1 VTAPTRRLLRHVP
14 AVRGFVGLAAAIG
27 VVTALLVIAQAEL
40 LANTVARAFLGGAG
54 AAELTVPLVAL
65 LGVVL
70 GRAALGWGGE
80 IASQRAAASAVAQ
93 LRAVVLDHVL
103 RLGPRHPGLPST
115 GQLATLAGRGVD
127 GLDGYVGRYLPQL
140 IVGTVVPLVVGI
152 RILTADWVSAL
163 LVGVTVPLIPLFMV
177 LIGLHTRARTGRQW
191 RALAVLGHHFLD
203 VVAGLDVLTA
213 YGRARR
219 QGRQIAAMSEQ
230 YRVETM
236 RGLRVAFLSSL
247 ALELLATLSVALVA
261 VSVGLRLVGGQLDL
275 ATGLL
280 VIVLAPEV
288 YQPLRAV
295 AARFHDS
302 AEGAVAAESVFAV
315 LDTSPQGRLP
325 VTPAPAPD
333 PSAGP
338 VRLDA
343 VGVDGRSGR
352 VLDAVSIAIAPGE
365 VLGLTGA
372 SGAGKSTL
380 LDVLLGW
387 RRPDRGVVSV
397 DGVDLADVDR
407 DAWLR
412 RVAWVPQRPV
422 LITGTVGENLRLG
435 APHAADAELA
445 AVATTTALDLP
456 LDTPVYERGQGLSTG
471 QQRRVAL
478 ARALLTERPLLL
490 LDEPTEGIDAESEA
504 ALLVALP
511 AALAGRTTVVVS
523 HRPAVLGL
531 CNRVIALPGTPAA
544 PVPAPPE
551 TAPAPGS
558 NAAVPARPPDP
569 GGTAARLPDAPC
581 AGLRWLL
588 AVVRPHRGRL
598 AVAVLAGSG
607 ALGSAVALA
616 ATSAWLIS
624 AAALHP
630 PVLTLIVAIVAVR
643 TFGLAKGVLRY
654 AERLASHDVALR
666 VLAGLRVRLWDALV
680 RLGPAVS
687 GRMRSGELLARMVGD
702 VDAQQDVLVRALVP
716 AASAAVVGL
725 GTVALLGMLLPA
737 AGVALATGLIVAGVV
752 APALTVSL
760 ARRAAQRTAA
770 ARGAVVSAVVELL
783 DASPDLL
790 AFGAAGERRHRL
802 AALDG
807 RLLALHRRA
816 ATATGLGL
824 GLTVLAVG
832 GATVCCTAL
841 GVIALRAGVL
851 PGTALAVLAL
861 TPLATAELV
870 AALPDAAL
878 RLATALPAARRLA
891 DLERAPAA
899 VSEPDD
905 PRPAPPGQRLDAHRL
920 TVRWPGSARD
930 AVTGVELLLPAG
942 ERLVL
947 TGPTGSGK
955 STVLAALLRTL
966 EPRSGAVHLD
976 GIDTREMFGDDVRAR
991 IAWCGPATHLFDS
1004 TLRQNLLF
1012 ARPDAREDEI
1022 MDALRRAGLGDWLAG
1037 LPEGMETA
1045 VGRHGGAVSGGERQR
1060 IGLARALL
1068 ADRPVLLLDE
1078 PTAHL
1083 DSDTAA
1089 LVCADLLRVT
1099 TGRTALV
1106 VTHRPEEL
1114 PGLPRVRLSAP
1125 ARRAAPQDAPEL
1137 APATLPSPPSS

>member
-1 VTAPTRRLLRHVP
+1 MTALDRRLLRHAP
-14 AVRGFVGLAAAIG
+14 ALRGFVGLSAGIG
-27 VVTALLVIAQAEL
+27 VATALLVITQAGL
-40 LANTVARAFLGGAG
+40 LAEAIATAFLDGAG
-54 AAELTVPLVAL
+54 LADLALPLVAL
-65 LGVVL
+65 VCVVL

-80 IASQRAAASAVAQ
+80 VAAQRAAAAVVAQ
-93 LRAVVLDHVL
+93 LRAALLDHVL
-103 RLGPRHPGLPST
+103 RLGPRHRELPSV
-115 GQLATLAGRGVD
+115 GQLATLASRGVD

-140 IVGTVVPLVVGI
+140 LVGAVVPLVVGV
-152 RILTADWVSAL
+152 RILTADWVSAV

-177 LIGLHTRARTGRQW
+177 LIGLHTKARTARQW

-213 YGRARR
+213 FGRARR
-219 QGRQIAAMSEQ
+219 QGRQIAAMSER
-230 YRVETM
+230 YRLETM

-261 VSVGLRLVGGQLDL
+261 VSVGLRLVAGQLDL

-288 YQPLRAV
+288 YLPLRAV

-302 AEGAVAAESVFAV
+302 AEGAAAAGDIFAV
-315 LDTSPQGRLP
+315 LDVPAGR
-325 VTPAPAPD
+325 PANALPAPD
-333 PSAGP
+333 PAAGP
-338 VRLDA
+338 VRLNA
-343 VGVDGRSGR
+343 VDVDGRSGP
-352 VLDAVSIAIAPGE
+352 VLDAVSITIAPGE
-365 VLGLTGA
+365 VLGLTGP

-380 LDVLLGW
+380 LDLLLSW
-387 RRPDRGVVSV
+387 RRPDRGAVTV

-422 LITGTVGENLRLG
+422 LIAGTVGDNIRL
-435 APHAADAELA
+435 AALHATDAELA
-445 AVATTTALDLP
+445 AVAATAALDLP
-456 LDTPVYERGQGLSTG
+456 LDTPVRERGQGLSTG

-478 ARALLTERPLLL
+478 ARALLADRPLLL
-490 LDEPTEGIDAESEA
+490 LDEPTEGVDADTEA
-504 ALLVALP
+504 AVLGALP
-511 AALAGRTTVVVS
+511 AALAGRTAVVVS

-531 CNRVIALPGTPAA
+531 SDRVIALPGR
-544 PVPAPPE
+544 PVPPALPHP
-551 TAPAPGS
+551 APAPGPPDL
-558 NAAVPARPPDP
+558 APDRPPDP
-569 GGTAARLPDAPC
+569 ALVPAADRVPDAPRGDLH
-581 AGLRWLL
+581 ALL

-598 AVAVLAGSG
+598 AAAVLAGSG
-607 ALGSAVALA
+607 ALGCAVALT

-624 AAALHP
+624 AAALQP

-643 TFGLAKGVLRY
+643 TFGLAKGIFRY
-654 AERLASHDVALR
+654 AERLASHDAALR
-666 VLAGLRVRLWDALV
+666 VLATLRVRVWDALV

-687 GRMRSGELLARMVGD
+687 GRLRSGELLARMVGD

-716 AASAAVVGL
+716 AASAAVVSL
-725 GTVALLGMLLPA
+725 GTATALGVLLPA
-737 AGVALATGLIVAGVV
+737 AGMVLAAGLVCAGVL

-760 ARRAAQRTAA
+760 ARRAARRTAA
-770 ARGAVVSAVVELL
+770 ARGAVVDAVVELL
-783 DASPDLL
+783 DGSPDLL
-790 AFGAAGERRHRL
+790 AFGAADERRRTV
-802 AALDG
+802 AALDH

-816 ATATGLGL
+816 AGATGLGVA
-824 GLTVLAVG
+824 LTILAVG

-841 GVIALRAGVL
+841 GVAALRAGVL

-870 AALPDAAL
+870 AALPDAAQ

-891 DLERAPAA
+891 ELERAPSA

-905 PRPAPPGQRLDAHRL
+905 PRPGPPGRRLDTHGLA
-920 TVRWPGSARD
+920 VRWPGSDQD
-930 AVTGVELLLPAG
+930 AVTGVDLRLSAG
-942 ERLVL
+942 GRLVL

-955 STVLAALLRTL
+955 STVLAALLRTV
-966 EPRSGAVHLD
+966 EPRAGTVRID
-976 GIDTREMFGDDVRAR
+976 GIDTREVLGDDLRAR

-1004 TLRQNLLF
+1004 TLRQNLLL
-1012 ARPDAREDEI
+1012 ARPDARNDEI
-1022 MDALRRAGLGDWLAG
+1022 VDAVARAGLGDWLAG
-1037 LPEGMETA
+1037 LPEGLETP

-1089 LVCADLLRVT
+1089 LVCADLLRAT
-1099 TGRTALV
+1099 AGRTALV

-1114 PGLPRVRLSAP
+1114 PGLPRMRLPAP
-1125 ARRAAPQDAPEL
+1125 ARNG
-1137 APATLPSPPSS
+1137 APAAVRPRS

>member
-1 VTAPTRRLLRHVP
+1 VARRLLHHAP
-14 AVRGFVGLAAAIG
+14 AVRGFIGLGATIG
-27 VVTALLVIAQAEL
+27 LVTALLVIAQAEL
-40 LANTVARAFLGGAG
+40 LASTIARAFLGGAG
-54 AAELTVPLVAL
+54 LAELAVPLVAL
-65 LGVVL
+65 LCVVL

-80 IASQRAAASAVAQ
+80 VAAQRAAAAAVAQ
-93 LRAVVLDHVL
+93 LRAAVLDHVL

-115 GQLATLAGRGVD
+115 GELATLASRGVD
-127 GLDGYVGRYLPQL
+127 GVDGYVGRYLPQL
-140 IVGTVVPLVVGI
+140 VVGAMVPLVVGV

-163 LVGVTVPLIPLFMV
+163 LVGITVPLIPLFMV
-177 LIGLHTRARTGRQW
+177 LIGLHTTARTARQW
-191 RALAVLGHHFLD
+191 QALAVLGHHFLD

-219 QGRQIAAMSEQ
+219 QRRQIAEMSER
-230 YRVETM
+230 YRAETM

-302 AEGAVAAESVFAV
+302 AEGAAAAGSVFAV
-315 LDTSPQGRLP
+315 LDTPAEGPVQGQ
-325 VTPAPAPD
+325 AKAAPD

-343 VGVDGRSGR
+343 VGVDGRSGP

-365 VLGLTGA
+365 VLGITGP

-380 LDVLLGW
+380 LDLLLGW
-387 RRPDRGVVSV
+387 RSPDRGTVSV

-407 DAWLR
+407 DAWLCH
-412 RVAWVPQRPV
+412 VAWVPQRPV
-422 LITGTVGENLRLG
+422 LVAGTVGENLRLG
-435 APHAADAELA
+435 APHATDAELA
-445 AVATTTALDLP
+445 AVAATAALDLP
-456 LDTPVYERGQGLSTG
+456 LDTPVHERGEGLSTG

-478 ARALLTERPLLL
+478 ARALLADRPLLL
-490 LDEPTEGIDAESEA
+490 LDEPTEGIDADTES

-511 AALAGRTTVVVS
+511 AALAGRSAVVVS

-531 CNRVIALPGTPAA
+531 CDRVIALPGPPAS
-544 PVPAPPE
+544 PAPPPPE
-551 TAPAPGS
+551 PAPARRPP
-558 NAAVPARPPDP
+558 APARPPDP
-569 GGTAARLPDAPC
+569 VVAAAPTPDAQR
-581 AGLRWLL
+581 AGLSSLL
-588 AVVRPHRGRL
+588 ALVRPHRGRL

-607 ALGSAVALA
+607 ALASAVALA

-643 TFGLAKGVLRY
+643 TFGLAKGILRY
-654 AERLASHDVALR
+654 GERLASHDVALR
-666 VLAGLRVRLWDALV
+666 VLARLRVRLWDALV

-687 GRMRSGELLARMVGD
+687 ARQRSGELLSRMVGD

-725 GTVALLGMLLPA
+725 GTSALLAVLLPEAGVVLA
-737 AGVALATGLIVAGVV
+737 AGLVCAGVV

-760 ARRAAQRTAA
+760 ARRAARRTAA

-783 DASPDLL
+783 DAGPDLL
-790 AFGAAGERRHRL
+790 AFGAAGERRRTV
-802 AALDG
+802 AELDR

-816 ATATGLGL
+816 ATATGLGIA
-824 GLTVLAVG
+824 LTVLAVG

-841 GVIALRAGVL
+841 GVAALRAGVL

-870 AALPDAAL
+870 AALPDAAM

-891 DLERAPAA
+891 ELERAPAA
-899 VSEPDD
+899 VSEPHD
-905 PRPAPPGQRLDAHRL
+905 PRPAPPGRRLDTLAL
-920 TVRWPGSARD
+920 AVRWPGSDRD
-930 AVTGVELLLPAG
+930 AVTGVDLRLIAG
-942 ERLVL
+942 ERLLL

-955 STVLAALLRTL
+955 TTVLAALLRTL
-966 EPRSGAVHLD
+966 EPQAGAVHVD
-976 GIDTREMFGDDVRAR
+976 GVDTREVLGDDLRAR

-1004 TLRQNLLF
+1004 TLRQNLLL
-1012 ARPDAREDEI
+1012 ARPDAPEDEI
-1022 MDALRRAGLGDWLAG
+1022 ADALRRAGLGDWVAG
-1037 LPEGMETA
+1037 LPEGLDTP

-1083 DSDTAA
+1083 DADTAA

-1106 VTHRPEEL
+1106 VTHRPQEL
-1114 PGLPRVRLSAP
+1114 PGLPRVSLPTRH
-1125 ARRAAPQDAPEL
+1125 DAT
-1137 APATLPSPPSS
+1137 AGIGQGGHR